1 MSRLASLLSV
11 VSLLLLSACASGPTK
26 ILLDPEVIAAG
37 SSLGSG
43 QVIRLQVSSLAS
55 PAAPT
60 QPHFDLERPVTVTV
74 REKLATGL
82 IAHRFQI
89 NETAPDRQFVV
100 TIQKAEHQ
108 ISHTVLRDTIA
119 VETIIEFKAI
129 TPAGTRT
136 RTFNDRRSRE
146 VGGTATLGEI
156 SGEMNQSLGHVL
168 ARALNDAEL
177 MAFLGQ

>member
-1 MSRLASLLSV
+1 MSRLASLLPV
-11 VSLLLLSACASGPTK
+11 ALLTLLSACATGPTK

-43 QVIRLQVSSLAS
+43 QTVQLQVSSLPS
-55 PAAPT
+55 SAAT
-60 QPHFDLERPVTVTV
+60 GQPHFDLERPVTVTV
-74 REKLATGL
+74 KEKLAGGL
-82 IAHRFQI
+82 AAHHFQVSDASA
-89 NETAPDRQFVV
+89 ERQFVV

-119 VETIIEFKAI
+119 VETVIEFKAI
-129 TPAGTRT
+129 TPAGTRS
-136 RTFNDRRSRE
+136 RTFNDKRSRE
-146 VGGTATLGEI
+146 VGGTASLGEV

-177 MAFLGQ
+177 IAFLGQ